1 MKRLLLVVA
10 ILLAQGDSVWA
21 QSPKPA
27 ASPSYTPTPASA
39 AAKPFLSA
47 AKKIVTGDVPSPT
60 PAVWVSSARS
70 SPSPSASRSPS
81 PSPSATPKKDAIKV
95 RYRPTKDGVETPFD
109 DVPWAIHIPVE
120 VPFEGGAVR
129 VSWQLRVSW
138 ENPPQDWYGLTRNL
152 GIWGRG
158 VYRMDGK
165 EPPKDAVRRRGAP
178 LTWET
183 DVPLPT
189 LTWGVSDR
197 GIEGEKEKHKPMS
210 GLVDDALVIEPAQ
223 PGWYTLWFVLD
234 STSWPAK
241 EPKREFIQG
250 VIYVDTMVSRGK
262 EEPTSAEQE
271 YLFGRAERP
280 AKLDPKMYQARTVE
294 VPFKLRR
301 NGWEFDHLEVKV
313 KEDEQEKLQKK
324 RVGSEKYHWYR
335 TYAVKENVSG
345 KEVELSVN
353 EKFQADPRGE
363 TTDAPIPDNDQ
374 LFDTVYLMESKW
386 KASFPQSIPVNS
398 FGTVKFTGSEQ
409 NRFQQ
414 KKEFASKP
422 DPTYHWE
429 PSGTYQLYADN
440 GVGHYQS
447 TERSPLEKRFEE
459 HQKEALA
466 EFVSKHGK
474 DAAEWFVPDYF
485 EDPRFAPKPG
495 EPPLSY
501 VIKASRHVPKD
512 AAPLELGPYPLLV
525 FGVGPWEIWG
535 YYKRTSEVEDRV
547 VASKA
552 TSGDVTLVSDADD
565 FWKWYPGLSAVIAVQ
580 KIKADGAVA
589 AAALET
595 LPMQQLLRSQ
605 RRLLASLMKDPKS
618 AGVLESMAGWLDDA
632 FPKTGI
638 GTLPG
643 GSEPGSVN
651 TPVERSAEQT
661 TAIRNKLG
669 QITEDIR
676 HARERIADRTAE
688 ARDCYQ
694 KILDKL
700 EEGNEKYGG
709 PAHGELYNWRQHYR
723 KIFERIALDIAMATR
738 DPVILKKA
746 LVEAESEG
754 HGAGTRIL
762 EAQLQMQLGDSVG
775 ALSSLRSAV
784 AVSKSA
790 GNTAKPSEEESMA
803 LLMLRDLE
811 CAFLKNAID
820 KSQGA
825 IQKARAAFYG
835 YMMERGFPNH
845 ELRQTS
851 VTTRD
856 GKTLDM
862 PLARAIA
869 ATEYTLSKDGETAW
883 AILTTGL
890 FGSMSA
896 LVDKDGGKP
905 AAEADLLATTEK
917 QMTTAFIGLNSMLR
931 LRGNGYTFA
940 EIQKMSSMEIRERL
954 PLRNL
959 KGELYS
965 DQQAALH
972 AVAIREAMKLPDI
985 QALVSGDPLGLK
997 LGLEKKYWNS
1007 KDVGDTWI
1015 EWIGDATS
1023 MYNLFMLLPGAKA
1036 GAVGRSFVFWGAEEL
1051 RAIEALEK
1059 SGAVITGTEAIAN
1072 TIGLTQFLGA
1082 AGATDTGKA
1091 ILSYM
1096 KQIGRYEESLKWYDK
1111 VIWTTGKLTAMLTIN
1126 FTTVIATEKLF
1137 GHKAAMLMQAALMFG
1152 SDPETLVKL
1161 LDSQNV
1167 PKTKIA
1173 ELIINDYLPATQV
1186 HLKRLAQIEKT
1197 SKELELL
1204 FERIKTKRLDSN
1216 DISFL
1221 DKYFKDDWRRLIPN
1235 GQASHDSIIALGAA
1249 GEGARNGQDN
1259 GAGKAVS
1266 QKLKEARQAEMVETT
1281 KSAEQANQIVN
1292 QLQGASPPVR
1302 GPQPPVLPPP
1312 VPRNIQ
1318 RVLLETRRGVTKA
1331 SYPGKPKYPM
1341 PPVAQ
1346 ELSESAAAEA
1356 LLMSGKYKEAEEKF
1370 ESIIHRILAGDPAIR
1385 QVDELPLEWL
1395 HLKRCLCW
1403 ELQDPKLIKKIP
1415 KGPSGLMTPL
1425 SEAEATVLNSPHLWE
1440 KPVDI
1445 KEGAFGSIYGVKG
1458 QPDLLV
1464 KEVPSELPVFNLDG
1478 TPKINAATGKQ
1489 EIKRIAVLT
1498 DVQNTIIH
1506 NELAA
1511 ALGFEV
1517 PAMEVKL
1524 VYDAQGNLEK
1534 AVYLMRKV
1542 KGKPLKDLSAAEVF
1556 LFKEELSRHR
1566 ALAVLINDY
1575 DRHIGNYLVTE
1586 EGHLVAIDAGVAD
1599 VVGARSLGAE
1609 GTAHPLIMEGA
1620 WGRDH
1625 YYSRH
1630 FKDEICAV
1638 DAAGIPLEE
1647 RAPEID
1653 LFDPHEEFSRKGL
1666 VAEESLT
1673 YRDSLPTVQA
1683 IDKLVSDEEA
1693 FTKLIK
1699 ATYEKTFATEDAI
1712 QQRVLNIK
1720 RIKEAGKHAV
1730 DLDQIRADVLIDI
1743 AEEIKEMVEATVST
1757 ARSREQR
1764 LNAVMKGLDQRH
1776 VMPRRTSEIRTP
1788 AADRNKRIA
1797 LLPVFSNSG
1806 LLKAA

>member
-1 MKRLLLVVA
+1 MKRLLLA
-10 ILLAQGDSVWA
+10 GTMLLATESWLWA
-21 QSPKPA
+21 QPKPA
-27 ASPSYTPTPASA
+27 ASPSSTAAPTAGSG
-39 AAKPFLSA
+39 AKPFLSTV
-47 AKKIVTGDVPSPT
+47 KKIVTGDVPSPT
-60 PAVWVSSARS
+60 PPKWVSNARS

-81 PSPSATPKKDAIKV
+81 ASPSASAKKDAIKI

-109 DVPWAIHIPVE
+109 DVPWALHVPVE
-120 VPFEGGAVR
+120 VPFEGGAAR

-138 ENPPQDWYGLTRNL
+138 ENPPQEWYQQTRNI
-152 GIWGRG
+152 GIAGRG
-158 VYRMDGK
+158 IYRADGK
-165 EPPKDAVRRRGAP
+165 QPAKDSVRRRGAP
-178 LTWET
+178 LEWET

-189 LTWGVSDR
+189 LAWGVSDR
-197 GIEGEKEKHKPMS
+197 GIESEKEKHKPMS
-210 GLVDDALVIEPAQ
+210 GLVDDALVIEPVE
-223 PGWYTLWFVLD
+223 PGWYTLWFALD
-234 STSWPAK
+234 STGWPVK

-250 VIYVDTMVSRGK
+250 VIHVDTMVSRGK
-262 EEPTSAEQE
+262 EEPLSTEQE
-271 YLFGRAERP
+271 YLFGRGKRP
-280 AKLDPKMYQARTVE
+280 DKMQEDKFYKVRTID

-301 NGWEFDHLEVKV
+301 NGWEFDHIEVKV

-324 RVGSEKYHWYR
+324 RLGSEKYHWYR
-335 TYAVKENVSG
+335 TYAVTEKVSG

-363 TTDAPIPDNDQ
+363 TTDAAIPDNDQ

-409 NRFQQ
+409 ARFQQ
-414 KKEFASKP
+414 KKQFASKP

-440 GVGHYQS
+440 GVGHYQR
-447 TERSPLEKRFEE
+447 TERNPLEKRFEE

-466 EFVSKHGK
+466 EFVNTHGK
-474 DAAEWFVPDYF
+474 DAAEFFVPDYF
-485 EDPRFAPKPG
+485 EDPRFAPKQG

-535 YYKRTSEVEDRV
+535 YYKRTSEVEDRT
-547 VASKA
+547 VAS
-552 TSGDVTLVSDADD
+552 TGTTGDSTLVSDADD
-565 FWKWYPGLSAVIAVQ
+565 FWKWYPGLSAVIAAQ
-580 KIKADGAVA
+580 KVKADGAVA

-595 LPMQQLLRSQ
+595 VPIQQLLRSQ
-605 RRLLASLMKDPKS
+605 RRLLASLMKDPNS
-618 AGVLESMAGWLDDA
+618 PGVLESMAGWLDDA

-688 ARDCYQ
+688 AKDCYQ

-723 KIFERIALDIAMATR
+723 KIFERIALDIAMASR

-762 EAQLQMQLGDSVG
+762 EAQLQMVLGDSVG

-825 IQKARAAFYG
+825 IQAARKAFYG
-835 YMMERGFPNH
+835 YMMERGFSDH

-856 GKTLDM
+856 DKTLDM

-896 LVDKDGGKP
+896 LVDKEGGKP

-917 QMTTAFIGLNSMLR
+917 QMTTAFIGLNSILR
-931 LRGNGYTFA
+931 LRGNGYTFE
-940 EIQKMSSMEIRERL
+940 EIQKMNSMDIRERL

-985 QALVSGDPLGLK
+985 QALISGDPLALK

-1023 MYNLFMLLPGAKA
+1023 MYNLFLLLPGAKA
-1036 GAVGRSFVFWGAEEL
+1036 GEVGRSFVFWGSGEI

-1082 AGATDTGKA
+1082 AGATETGKV
-1091 ILSYM
+1091 ILGYV

-1111 VIWTTGKLTAMLTIN
+1111 VIWTTGKLTGMLTIN

-1161 LDSQNV
+1161 LDAQNI
-1167 PKTKIA
+1167 PKKKIA

-1204 FERIKTKRLDSN
+1204 FERVKTKRLDAN
-1216 DISFL
+1216 DIMFL
-1221 DKYFKDDWRRLIPN
+1221 DKYFEKADWRRLIPN
-1235 GQASHDSIIALGAA
+1235 GQASHDSSIALAAA
-1249 GEGARNGQDN
+1249 GEGARNGVDN

-1266 QKLKEARQAEMVETT
+1266 EKLKEARQAEMVETT
-1281 KSAEQANQIVN
+1281 KAAEQAKQIVN
-1292 QLQGASPPVR
+1292 KLEGASPPVR
-1302 GPQPPVLPPP
+1302 GPPPP
-1312 VPRNIQ
+1312 VQPPTPPRNLQ
-1318 RVLLETRRGVTKA
+1318 RATFVELRAANELGG
-1331 SYPGKPKYPM
+1331 YPL
-1341 PPVAQ
+1341 PPRPRPG
-1346 ELSESAAAEA
+1346 SECAKAEA
-1356 LLMSGKYKEAEEKF
+1356 LLHLGKYHEAQAQYEE
-1370 ESIIHRILAGDPAIR
+1370 IIERILKPTHEKGQLFIA
-1385 QVDELPLEWL
+1385 DEMPLEYI
-1395 HLKRCLCW
+1395 HLKRCLAYD
-1403 ELQDPKLIKKIP
+1403 LQGVTRKPATNVAKAVSRPIP
-1415 KGPSGLMTPL
+1415 AEDVERIL
-1425 SEAEATVLNSPHLWE
+1425 SN
-1440 KPVDI
+1440 
-1445 KEGAFGSIYGVKG
+1445 
-1458 QPDLLV
+1458 PDLWQGNPEQGAMGNVYAINGDAEYLV
-1464 KEVPSELPVFNLDG
+1464 KTVAHKTEKEINGTMVTVRQLDVLADVEANLAHVELG
-1478 TPKINAATGKQ
+1478 
-1489 EIKRIAVLT
+1489 R
-1498 DVQNTIIH
+1498 
-1506 NELAA
+1506 
-1511 ALGFEV
+1511 ALGFDV
-1517 PAMEVKL
+1517 PAMEVRL
-1524 VYDAQGNLEK
+1524 VRNPANGQVEK
-1534 AVYLMRKV
+1534 AFYVMRRA
-1542 KGKPLKDLSAAEVF
+1542 KGGRLSDLSAGEIF
-1556 LFKEELSRHR
+1556 LFKDELSKHR
-1566 ALAVLINDY
+1566 ALATLLGDW
-1575 DRHIGNYLVTE
+1575 DRKIDNYMVVEGRLVP
-1586 EGHLVAIDAGVAD
+1586 IDAGLAD
-1599 VVGARSLGAE
+1599 ITGKRVTDAGFAVDEAF
-1609 GTAHPLIMEGA
+1609 TMEGQA
-1620 WGRDH
+1620 GRDH
-1625 YYSRH
+1625 WLSRF
-1630 FKDEICAV
+1630 FKDEMCGK
-1638 DAAGIPLEE
+1638 DSAGNPLGKN
-1647 RAPEID
+1647 APRVE
-1653 LFDPHEEFSRKGL
+1653 LWEPSEKFARKGL
-1666 VAEESLT
+1666 VAEEALT
-1673 YRDSLPTVQA
+1673 YQAAKPTVDE
-1683 IDKLVSDEEA
+1683 IIKLVDPANEEGLR
-1693 FTKLIK
+1693 KLL
-1699 ATYEKTFATEDAI
+1699 EDAFMKVHGNEVEI
-1712 QQRVLNIK
+1712 ERLTK
-1720 RIKEAGKHAV
+1720 RLIDGKKAMGEVVDLAKPGVKEALRSNVLEAIKLTIKPKVEDSINFLRTRAKK
-1730 DLDQIRADVLIDI
+1730 LDKCMRGLNERSATPLASRRRQLDPFDDDMLSRVALFHIF
-1743 AEEIKEMVEATVST
+1743 KTVS
-1757 ARSREQR
+1757 
-1764 LNAVMKGLDQRH
+1764 L
-1776 VMPRRTSEIRTP
+1776 RR
-1788 AADRNKRIA
+1788 AA
-1797 LLPVFSNSG
+1797 
-1806 LLKAA
+1806 